1 MKKPALSPGVV
12 RAALPL
18 VVVVAAVVAGVVFGL
33 EISLLVVAGGA
44 LLGVVALL
52 WASVQSLTGESPLT
66 LEEALGLGAPSA
78 EEEQKRAVLR
88 ALKDLEF
95 ERGVGKISEEDYA
108 ELSARY
114 REEAK
119 RLMQLLD
126 LSSEPARDR
135 VDKLVAERLAKAKA
149 SKQRAAEKAREEERD
164 ADEPNSSDLDGESAD
179 TDDAPASSAPER
191 DAPERD
197 AKRAPADAEPPL
209 EESRTSADDAPPSTR
224 AREEST

>member
-1 MKKPALSPGVV
+1 MKLARIPPGVV

-18 VVVVAAVVAGVVFGL
+18 ATILATIVAALVIGI
-33 EISLLVVAGGA
+33 EIALLIVAGGA

-52 WASVQSLTGESPLT
+52 WASVQSLTGEAPLT

-95 ERGVGKISEEDYA
+95 ERSVGKISDDDYA

-119 RLMQLLD
+119 RLMQSLD
-126 LSSEPARDR
+126 QSSEPERAR
-135 VDKLVAERLAKAKA
+135 VDKLVQERLATEKRPKPREAAPATGGAESSPEAAGEPQGDVPAGEA
-149 SKQRAAEKAREEERD
+149 SPESAPPAESARAARE
-164 ADEPNSSDLDGESAD
+164 AGGES
-179 TDDAPASSAPER
+179 S
-191 DAPERD
+191 
-197 AKRAPADAEPPL
+197 
-209 EESRTSADDAPPSTR
+209 
-224 AREEST
+224 